1 MHSVIPFRIRFPLIC
16 LLAGILAPTAVHATV
31 FGTVRGIVHDPSH
44 RPAAGV
50 HVTLNAANSNY
61 SRKVVSDA
69 MGEFELQAVPV
80 GEYTVRAASS
90 GFDDLARAM
99 TVTSGRSEYLHLQLR
114 LAEQRQSVEVNENQ
128 GAAMETAQ
136 APLTLVSRQ
145 DIARTPGA
153 DLSNSM
159 AMIVDFVPGAYM
171 THDQLHIRGGHQVT
185 WEIDGVPIPN
195 TNIASN
201 VGPQV
206 DPKDIDYL
214 EVQRGGYSAENGDR
228 SYGVFNVVPRTGFE
242 RDREIEMS
250 TTYGSFYQTND
261 QLSIGDHTDRL
272 AWFGSVNGNRSDYGL
287 ETPGP
292 LVNHDRV
299 WGLGGF
305 ASLIYNATP
314 GDQLRTVVS
323 LRSDDYQIPD
333 DQNALV
339 AGVRDVERES
349 DVAATFTWAHE
360 LSAGS
365 MLTVSPFVHF
375 NRANYD
381 GDPNDTPVATVQH
394 LDSTYAGAQIAWNAT
409 TAHHTAA
416 AGVYGFAQHDDDF
429 VNITDTT
436 VPVSVKNA
444 WAADGHLEA
453 AFLEDQW
460 KVRSWLTVTAGVRL
474 THFNGAVAENAAD
487 PRAGVA
493 IRIPRLGWTVR
504 GFYGSYYQAPPLS
517 TVTGPVLDY
526 AATQGFGVIP
536 LKGERDQENQL
547 GLAIPLHGWTI
558 DANSFRQ
565 RAVNFFDHNAIG
577 NSNVFFPLSIAGAR
591 IWGNEFTLR
600 SPRLLRR
607 AQASIAYSYQH
618 AEGEGA
624 VTGGLTDFSPPAA
637 GWFLLDHD
645 QRQTLHGNLSMSLP
659 ARAWLSL
666 SAYYGS
672 GFTDGSSAVAA
683 HLQPHASFDVSLG
696 TTIGERLTLSLPAL
710 NAANRRYLLD
720 NSQTFGGTHYADPRQ
735 VYVQLRYR
743 FRY

>member
-1 MHSVIPFRIRFPLIC
+1 
-16 LLAGILAPTAVHATV
+16 
-31 FGTVRGIVHDPSH
+31 
-44 RPAAGV
+44 
-50 HVTLNAANSNY
+50 
-61 SRKVVSDA
+61 
-69 MGEFELQAVPV
+69 
-80 GEYTVRAASS
+80 
-90 GFDDLARAM
+90 
-99 TVTSGRSEYLHLQLR
+99 
-114 LAEQRQSVEVNENQ
+114 
-128 GAAMETAQ
+128 
-136 APLTLVSRQ
+136 
-145 DIARTPGA
+145 
-153 DLSNSM
+153 
-159 AMIVDFVPGAYM
+159 
-171 THDQLHIRGGHQVT
+171 
-185 WEIDGVPIPN
+185 
-195 TNIASN
+195 
-201 VGPQV
+201 
-206 DPKDIDYL
+206 
-214 EVQRGGYSAENGDR
+214 
-228 SYGVFNVVPRTGFE
+228 
-242 RDREIEMS
+242 
-250 TTYGSFYQTND
+250 
-261 QLSIGDHTDRL
+261 
-272 AWFGSVNGNRSDYGL
+272 
-287 ETPGP
+287 
-292 LVNHDRV
+292 
-299 WGLGGF
+299 
-305 ASLIYNATP
+305 
-314 GDQLRTVVS
+314 
-323 LRSDDYQIPD
+323 
-333 DQNALV
+333 
-339 AGVRDVERES
+339 
-349 DVAATFTWAHE
+349 
-360 LSAGS
+360 

-429 VNITDTT
+429 VNIADTT
-436 VPVSVKNA
+436 VPVSVRNA

-536 LKGERDQENQL
+536 LKGERDQENQV

-645 QRQTLHGNLSMSLP
+645 QRQTLHGNLSASLP

-672 GFTDGSSAVAA
+672 GFTDGSSAIAA
-683 HLQPHASFDVSLG
+683 HLEPHASFDVSLG
-696 TTIGERLTLSLPAL
+696 KTIGERLTLSLTAL

-735 VYVQLRYR
+735 VYLQLRYR

>member
-1 MHSVIPFRIRFPLIC
+1 
-16 LLAGILAPTAVHATV
+16 
-31 FGTVRGIVHDPSH
+31 
-44 RPAAGV
+44 
-50 HVTLNAANSNY
+50 
-61 SRKVVSDA
+61 
-69 MGEFELQAVPV
+69 
-80 GEYTVRAASS
+80 
-90 GFDDLARAM
+90 
-99 TVTSGRSEYLHLQLR
+99 
-114 LAEQRQSVEVNENQ
+114 
-128 GAAMETAQ
+128 
-136 APLTLVSRQ
+136 
-145 DIARTPGA
+145 
-153 DLSNSM
+153 
-159 AMIVDFVPGAYM
+159 
-171 THDQLHIRGGHQVT
+171 
-185 WEIDGVPIPN
+185 
-195 TNIASN
+195 
-201 VGPQV
+201 
-206 DPKDIDYL
+206 
-214 EVQRGGYSAENGDR
+214 
-228 SYGVFNVVPRTGFE
+228 
-242 RDREIEMS
+242 
-250 TTYGSFYQTND
+250 
-261 QLSIGDHTDRL
+261 
-272 AWFGSVNGNRSDYGL
+272 
-287 ETPGP
+287 
-292 LVNHDRV
+292 
-299 WGLGGF
+299 
-305 ASLIYNATP
+305 
-314 GDQLRTVVS
+314 
-323 LRSDDYQIPD
+323 
-333 DQNALV
+333 
-339 AGVRDVERES
+339 
-349 DVAATFTWAHE
+349 
-360 LSAGS
+360 
-365 MLTVSPFVHF
+365 
-375 NRANYD
+375 
-381 GDPNDTPVATVQH
+381 
-394 LDSTYAGAQIAWNAT
+394 
-409 TAHHTAA
+409 
-416 AGVYGFAQHDDDF
+416 VYGFAQHDDDF
-429 VNITDTT
+429 VNIADTT
-436 VPVSVKNA
+436 VPVSVRNA

-536 LKGERDQENQL
+536 LKGERDQENQV

-696 TTIGERLTLSLPAL
+696 KTFGERLTLSLTAL